1 MNSSL
6 TDLRE
11 IRKFGVIGIVFF
23 SLTTSIA
30 LWRNWSGFLIVF
42 CIFLTC
48 CVLFAAVPGPMAPLY
63 TRWIKIAKFIGVI
76 NTGIVLTLTYY
87 LVVTP
92 VALVRRIFVSTP
104 PIASRPDPER
114 DSYWIERSE
123 PGQPKSRFIKRY

>member
-11 IRKFGVIGIVFF
+11 IRRFGLIGIVFF
-23 SLTTSIA
+23 SLTASIA
-30 LWRNWSGFLIVF
+30 LWRSWSGFLIVF

-48 CVLFAAVPGPMAPLY
+48 CVLFAAVPGQMAPLY
-63 TRWIKIAKFIGVI
+63 TRWIKIAKVIGVI

-92 VALVRRIFVSTP
+92 VALARRIFVSTP
-104 PIASRPDPER
+104 PIASRPDPEQV
-114 DSYWIERSE
+114 SVYLLPASLL
-123 PGQPKSRFIKRY
+123 Q